1 MSPYEI
7 IADPEE
13 YGIDALMEGLGT
25 QPIEFPNEERHKWA
39 QEVGLFTEKLTGLSL
54 KARELKQ
61 ILESGNRIKATPASL
76 KTLKVQLFQIN
87 DALDQSLN
95 IADRLK
101 SDIVVR

>member
-7 IADPEE
+7 IADPED
-13 YGIDALMEGLGT
+13 YGIDALMEGLGN
-25 QPIEFPNEERHKWA
+25 QPIEFADEERRKWA
-39 QEVGLFTEKLTGLSL
+39 KEVGRFTEKLTGLSV
-54 KARELKQ
+54 KARELRE
-61 ILESGNRIKATPASL
+61 ILESGNRITATPASL

-101 SDIVVR
+101 TDFVAR

>member
-7 IADPEE
+7 IADPED

-25 QPIEFPNEERHKWA
+25 QPIEFADEERRKWA
-39 QEVGLFTEKLTGLSL
+39 REVGLFTEKLSGLSI
-54 KARELKQ
+54 KARELRE
-61 ILESGNRIKATPASL
+61 ILESGNRITATPASL

-101 SDIVVR
+101 TDIVAR

>member
-25 QPIEFPNEERHKWA
+25 QPVEFPNDERLRWA
-39 QEVGLFTEKLTGLSL
+39 QEVGLFTDKLSGLSN
-54 KARELKQ
+54 KARQLKE
-61 ILESGNRIKATPASL
+61 ILESGNSITATPASL

-87 DALDQSLN
+87 DALDQSLS
-95 IADRLK
+95 IADRLRA
-101 SDIVVR
+101 DIVSR